1 MSMDASMIKG
11 TGLLELIQPKRKSK
25 AEASGKSPKSKDKA
39 DEKAA
44 ESTEEAKPEST
55 EQGQSAQ
62 SAAMSSPHSRA
73 YLRFLALAAQ
83 TAAKDRS
90 QSGEEALD
98 TDEKALLELII
109 LRWAV
114 GEPMTVRQA
123 IALSHLGSP
132 ATLHKRLMRLR
143 QKTYLDLEHV
153 SGDRRVK
160 RLIIGPVGQTYL
172 ETMGRH
178 MGAALQAGKKA
189 IRAG

>member
-1 MSMDASMIKG
+1 MSMDPSMIAG
-11 TGLLELIQPKRKSK
+11 TGLLELMRTKRKSK
-25 AEASGKSPKSKDKA
+25 AKPAEKTANAKDLAADPPAAPASTDA
-39 DEKAA
+39 AKAA
-44 ESTEEAKPEST
+44 
-55 EQGQSAQ
+55 GAQ
-62 SAAMSSPHSRA
+62 AMASPYSRA

-90 QSGEEALD
+90 ESSEEALD
-98 TDEKALLELII
+98 SNEKALLELII

-114 GEPMTVRQA
+114 GAPMTVRQA

-143 QKTYLDLEHV
+143 RKTYLDLEHV

-160 RLIIGPVGQTYL
+160 RLILGAVGQTYL

-178 MGAALQAGKKA
+178 LMSAHRAGKKA
-189 IRAG
+189 G

>member
-1 MSMDASMIKG
+1 MSMDPSMIAG
-11 TGLLELIQPKRKSK
+11 TGLLELMRTKRKSI
-25 AEASGKSPKSKDKA
+25 
-39 DEKAA
+39 
-44 ESTEEAKPEST
+44 AKPAEKT
-55 EQGQSAQ
+55 ANAKDQAADPPAAGAQ
-62 SAAMSSPHSRA
+62 PMASPYSRA

-90 QSGEEALD
+90 ESSEEALD
-98 TDEKALLELII
+98 SNEEALLELII

-114 GEPMTVRQA
+114 GAPMTVRQA

-143 QKTYLDLEHV
+143 RKTYLDLEHV

-160 RLIIGPVGQTYL
+160 RLILGAVGQTYL

-178 MGAALQAGKKA
+178 LMSAHRAGK
-189 IRAG
+189 RAG